1 MSTSPGKPLNP
12 INLSTRVSH
21 KAREGAVTERHLP
34 EDDNGLPRSPYA
46 PKRAHQRAGTE
57 WHPADDDRDP
67 LRSPYAPAKERAQ
80 PAVTS
85 DFAAGDAT
93 APRPPV
99 RAPGSLREHIERH
112 AVGADESHLRSHDA
126 VHPNMGRHEQPAAE
140 HRDETMSDRDLQ
152 RLEAILRRL
161 QRQESATRLP
171 RATNRAPVPGL
182 APPSG
187 HRQSGERFG
196 DGFRAPR
203 SLEPQRLPPP
213 PEMPR
218 RNIGAPVGIAVAIIL
233 VATIAYYFAV
243 GGWAPPSEP
252 APAPQT
258 ASSDPPVVAPPQ
270 HDDRAT
276 SPQSEIS
283 SQHSKASQ
291 PARSSEGETVA
302 TLQPAE
308 PGAQLPPA
316 SKATR
321 ALDPEEIKLLMKQG
335 EQFIA
340 AGDVVTA
347 RIVFQRAAEAGDADA
362 AVALGATYDPIV
374 LAKLGVTGL
383 GADVDKARTWYQKAE
398 SLGSV
403 EATRRLAI
411 LANRNFAPMPYPMR

>member
-67 LRSPYAPAKERAQ
+67 LRSTYAPAKERAQ

-85 DFAAGDAT
+85 DFVAGDAT

-140 HRDETMSDRDLQ
+140 HRDETMSDRDLE

-161 QRQESATRLP
+161 QRQESARRLP
-171 RATNRAPVPGL
+171 RATNLAPVPGF

-203 SLEPQRLPPP
+203 SLEPQRRPPP

-218 RNIGAPVGIAVAIIL
+218 RNIGAPVGIVVAIIL

-302 TLQPAE
+302 MLQPAE

-321 ALDPEEIKLLMKQG
+321 ALDPEEITLLMKQG

-347 RIVFQRAAEAGDADA
+347 RIVFQRAAEAGDANA
-362 AVALGATYDPIV
+362 AMALGATYDPTV
-374 LAKLGVTGL
+374 LAKLGVAGL
-383 GADVDKARTWYQKAE
+383 GADLEKARTWYQKAE
-398 SLGSV
+398 SLGST

-411 LANRNFAPMPYPMR
+411 LENR

>member
-1 MSTSPGKPLNP
+1 MSTSPAKPLNP

-21 KAREGAVTERHLP
+21 KAREGAVTERRLP

-67 LRSPYAPAKERAQ
+67 LRSPYAPAKERSQ

-140 HRDETMSDRDLQ
+140 HRDETMSDRDLE

-161 QRQESATRLP
+161 QRQESPTRLP

-218 RNIGAPVGIAVAIIL
+218 RNIGTPVGIAVAIIL

-283 SQHSKASQ
+283 SPHSKASQ

-316 SKATR
+316 SKATH
-321 ALDPEEIKLLMKQG
+321 ALDPEEIKLYMQQG

-347 RIVFQRAAEAGDADA
+347 RIVFQRAAEAGDANA
-362 AVALGATYDPIV
+362 AMALGATYDPTV
-374 LAKLGVTGL
+374 LAKLGVAGL
-383 GADVDKARTWYQKAE
+383 GADVEKARTWYQKAE
-398 SLGSV
+398 SLGST

-411 LANRNFAPMPYPMR
+411 LANR